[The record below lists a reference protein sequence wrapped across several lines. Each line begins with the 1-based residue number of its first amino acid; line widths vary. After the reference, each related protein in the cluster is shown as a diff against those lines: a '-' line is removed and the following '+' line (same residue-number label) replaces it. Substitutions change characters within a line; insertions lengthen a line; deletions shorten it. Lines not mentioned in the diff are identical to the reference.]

1 MRGEVDASASRIRF
15 AALQCLDDVIRVL
28 CWDLL
33 PPRREAADSR
43 FFAFNYYPCCAWY
56 LQRDGLLY
64 RPVCIEAQSEV
75 LAALVFD
82 GYFAV
87 KKGEDF
93 AKVLLKCLTNS
104 LTFFVTYLGI
114 VIVSDHMVLVIVR
127 CKSYRSDG
135 EVSTAVIAYTHRSF
149 VR

>member
-1 MRGEVDASASRIRF
+1 MGKVDTSASRIRF

-33 PPRREAADSR
+33 PPRGEAANSR
-43 FFAFNYYPCCAWY
+43 FFAFNYYPCSAWY

-64 RPVCIEAQSEV
+64 RPVCIEAQSEM
-75 LAALVFD
+75 LAAIVFD

-93 AKVLLKCLTNS
+93 AKVLLERLS
-104 LTFFVTYLGI
+104 DILTFFVAYLGI
-114 VIVSDHMVLVIVR
+114 VIVSNHVVLVIVR
-127 CKSYRSDG
+127 CKSYGSDS
-135 EVSTAVIAYTHRSF
+135 VIPTAVIAYTHRSF